1 MLEES
6 SSELQA
12 VLKRLEVLEKR
23 LETAE
28 AELTRKDQII
38 EALQQRLFGSKSER
52 LDPAQL
58 QLLLDEA
65 ALGKP
70 EAPPEVG
77 DEASAPEE
85 LAERKSARTRRKKAD
100 LFPRNLPVVID
111 EVRVREEVAA
121 NPEGYEEIGEEHHDE
136 LEVVRAQLYWR
147 RTVLKK
153 FKSKTD
159 RNLPPLMAPAPEPTL
174 PGTLCGASL
183 AAQVVV
189 DKFCDHLPYYR
200 QSVRMLRRFEAQ
212 IGRQTLGGWAH
223 ATAEHLL
230 PIGEAI
236 KAELFEASCLE
247 VDETPIDY
255 LCPGHGKT
263 KQGYLWVYLDAQ
275 GGTVLYDWQLGRGHD
290 CLLEIIGLDEES
302 GMTRFRG
309 TIQCDGYSAYQAL
322 VARYGG
328 IELAG
333 CLAHIRRKFFEARKQ
348 APEVVLPILLAM
360 QRLYRIEEELREIQ
374 APPDCRQLVRWVR
387 SRPIVEELHE
397 LILTERSRH
406 LPKSKLGE
414 ALNYALGQWEEFCRY
429 LRDGALE
436 IDNNLVENAIRPT
449 KLGAKNYLFFG
460 SAEAGVANALLY
472 TLIEN
477 CKLQGLDPERY
488 LEEVI
493 RALPAAPTVEE
504 AAALTPR
511 RYAARLRQTE
521 QAA

>member
-1 MLEES
+1 MLEAK
-6 SSELQA
+6 LA
-12 VLKRLEVLEKR
+12 A
-23 LETAE
+23 TE
-28 AELTRKDQII
+28 AELVATKA
-38 EALQQRLFGSKSER
+38 EL
-52 LDPAQL
+52 
-58 QLLLDEA
+58 

-70 EAPPEVG
+70 LAPPEAG
-77 DEASAPEE
+77 DEESAPGELEE
-85 LAERKSARTRRKKAD
+85 GKSARTRRKKAD
-100 LFPRNLPVVID
+100 LFPQNLKVVID
-111 EVRVREEVAA
+111 SEIVPEEVAED
-121 NPEGYEEIGEEHHDE
+121 PEGFVEIGEEHHDE

-153 FKSKTD
+153 FKSKID
-159 RNLPPLMAPAPEPTL
+159 RTLPPLIAPAPEPTL

-200 QSVRMLRRFEAQ
+200 QSGRLLRQHEAQ

-223 ATAEHLL
+223 AVAEHLA

-236 KAELFEASCLE
+236 KEELFEASCLE
-247 VDETPIDY
+247 VDETPIAY
-255 LCPGHGKT
+255 LSPGHGQT

-275 GGTVLYDWQLGRGHD
+275 GKTVLYDWQLGRGHD
-290 CLLEIIGLDEES
+290 CLLQIIGVDEES
-302 GMTRFRG
+302 GMTRFQG

-328 IELAG
+328 IKLAG
-333 CLAHIRRKFFEARKQ
+333 CLAHIRRKFFEAQKQ
-348 APEVVLPILLAM
+348 APEVVLPILLAI
-360 QRLYRIEEELREIQ
+360 QQLYRIEEELREIQ

-387 SRPIVEELHE
+387 SRPIVEELHQ
-397 LILTERSRH
+397 LILKERTAH

-414 ALNYALGQWEEFCRY
+414 ALNYALGQWDEFCEY
-429 LRDGALE
+429 LRNGELE

-449 KLGAKNYLFFG
+449 KLGMKNYLFFG
-460 SAEAGVANALLY
+460 RAEAGVRNALLY

-477 CKLQGLDPERY
+477 CKLNGLDPELY

-493 RALPAAPTVEE
+493 RVLPANPTREQ

-511 RYAARLRQTE
+511 RYAAAWRAGE
-521 QAA
+521 AEEPGAGAA